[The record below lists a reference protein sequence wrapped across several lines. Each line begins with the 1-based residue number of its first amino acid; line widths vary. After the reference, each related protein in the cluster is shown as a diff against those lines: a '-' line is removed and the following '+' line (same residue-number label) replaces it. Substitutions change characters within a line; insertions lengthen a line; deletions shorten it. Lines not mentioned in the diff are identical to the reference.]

1 MGGAG
6 SSVDR
11 QTGRPGVAALAQP
24 DELARLAETAQPAE
38 LAQPIGRNDKYL
50 RADMQGGFKTE
61 VQPPGYWTAV
71 GG

>member
-11 QTGRPGVAALAQP
+11 QTGPPGVAALAQP

-38 LAQPIGRNDKYL
+38 LAQPIGRNDKHL
-50 RADMQGGFKTE
+50 HADMQQLIQSMSVE
-61 VQPPGYWTAV
+61 R
-71 GG
+71 